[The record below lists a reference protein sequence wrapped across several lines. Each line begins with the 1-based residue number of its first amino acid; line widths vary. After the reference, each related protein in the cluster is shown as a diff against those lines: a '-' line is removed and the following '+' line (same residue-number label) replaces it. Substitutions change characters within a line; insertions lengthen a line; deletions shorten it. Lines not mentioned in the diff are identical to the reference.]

1 MPLDKKSIKTKNG
14 KLADWD
20 TKQQNRNQFQT
31 TQISEKPTEM
41 HPKQSQM
48 HPEKKN
54 QRQLLQTQIKR
65 ELSKSL
71 KPLKHDQA
79 ENGSK
84 QTT

>member
-1 MPLDKKSIKTKNG
+1 MPLDKKSNKTKNG

-48 HPEKKN
+48 HPEKKTKTTTSN
-54 QRQLLQTQIKR
+54 TDKKRIEQIVK
-65 ELSKSL
+65 
-71 KPLKHDQA
+71 
-79 ENGSK
+79 
-84 QTT
+84 TTETRSS